1 MKKGW
6 RIVLI
11 IVLICVVFGMVC
23 AGVGLLTGADGERIS
38 SIIARRCE
46 ERYNLDLDAFIHQWI
61 PEVIQSFRSQVA

>member
-1 MKKGW
+1 MKKGFT
-6 RIVLI
+6 LI
-11 IVLICVVFGMVC
+11 ELLVVIGMIAV
-23 AGVGLLTGADGERIS
+23 LTGADGERIS